1 MEMHFP
7 NWRKPSL
14 LQVSVIMWGVFA
26 VLFFGR
32 ALLHI
37 DILPAVGISLF
48 HLVCCVVFTGLL
60 VLGYRK
66 LEQNSGFGITMAAWI
81 IALSLLATVV
91 QSVTAHILISRT
103 GWKTLALNPLDLWLL
118 RLMFF
123 WLVYMTWSLL
133 YFWLRAEQ
141 AAEANV
147 QRALEAQA
155 DAQRMEL
162 QLLRSQLDPHFLF
175 NALNG
180 IASVVQADSPAA
192 SSMVRELA
200 DYLRYS
206 LDHRHDT
213 MVPLAEEI
221 GAMMAYLRIEQARFA
236 EELHVEITTDEAAR
250 NREVPCFIL
259 LPLVENAIKHSYQAC
274 EPPWNVTLSAESHD
288 GALTI
293 EVRNTGTLASK
304 PAVSSGVGLEILQRR
319 LDLHYPGRHRLSL
332 SEADGMVCAKLE
344 LKGEP
349 CSV

>member
-1 MEMHFP
+1 MHWP
-7 NWRKPSL
+7 NWRKLSL
-14 LQVSVIMWGVFA
+14 LQVNVIMWGIFA
-26 VLFFGR
+26 VLFFCR
-32 ALLHI
+32 ALLHLEV
-37 DILPAVGISLF
+37 LPAVGISLF
-48 HLVCCVVFTGLL
+48 HLLLCVGFTGLL
-60 VLGYRK
+60 VISYRK
-66 LEQNSGFGITMAAWI
+66 LEKKSGFGITTSAWI
-81 IALSLLATVV
+81 ILLSLVATIA
-91 QSVTAHILISRT
+91 QSVAAHFLIMFT
-103 GWKTLALNPLDLWLL
+103 GWKTLALSPLDLWLL
-118 RLMFF
+118 RMMFF

-236 EELHVEITTDEAAR
+236 EELQVEITTDEQTRA
-250 NREVPCFIL
+250 REVPCFIL
-259 LPLVENAIKHSYQAC
+259 LPLVENAVKHSFQAC
-274 EPPWNVTLSAESHD
+274 EPPWYVTINAESD
-288 GALTI
+288 DQVLII

-304 PAVSSGVGLEILQRR
+304 LPSSSGVGLEILQRR
-319 LDLHYPGRHRLSL
+319 LDLHYPKRHDLSL
-332 SEADGMVCAKLE
+332 IEDDGMVCARLVLE
-344 LKGEP
+344 GAP
-349 CSV
+349 CSA

>member
-1 MEMHFP
+1 MHWP
-7 NWRKPSL
+7 NWRKLSL
-14 LQVSVIMWGVFA
+14 LQVNVIMWGIFA
-26 VLFFGR
+26 VLFFCR
-32 ALLHI
+32 ALLHL
-37 DILPAVGISLF
+37 DVQSAVGISLF
-48 HLVCCVVFTGLL
+48 HLAVCVIFTGLL

-66 LEQNSGFGITMAAWI
+66 LEENSGFGITTAAWI
-81 IALSLLATVV
+81 IVLSLLATVI
-91 QSVTAHILISRT
+91 QSVAAHVLISFT
-103 GWKTLALNPLDLWLL
+103 GWQTLALSPLDLWLL
-118 RLMFF
+118 RMMFF

-133 YFWLRAEQ
+133 YFWIRAEQ

-147 QRALEAQA
+147 QRALQAQA

-236 EELHVEITTDEAAR
+236 EELLVEITTDEEAR
-250 NREVPCFIL
+250 QREVPCFIL
-259 LPLVENAIKHSYQAC
+259 LPLVENAVKHSYQAC
-274 EPPWNVTLSAESHD
+274 EPPWHVILSADSQN

-304 PAVSSGVGLEILQRR
+304 PPASSGVGLEILQRR

-344 LKGEP
+344 LEGEP
-349 CSV
+349 CSA